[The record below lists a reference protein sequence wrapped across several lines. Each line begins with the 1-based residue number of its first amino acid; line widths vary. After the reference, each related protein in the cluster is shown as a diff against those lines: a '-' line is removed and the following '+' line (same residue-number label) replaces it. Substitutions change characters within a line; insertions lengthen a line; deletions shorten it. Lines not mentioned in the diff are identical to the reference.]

1 MEPSRGAAA
10 GGGQR
15 WGDAE
20 AEGDAAEEA
29 GRRGEQDA
37 GEVSL
42 REWLDRPGRAVEAA
56 ECVHVFRQVAEA
68 VAVAH
73 AQGVAVGSARPSC
86 FVVSPPFARVAFIES
101 ASGSDASASCS
112 GSGSD
117 ASEDA
122 DPDASPPRRR
132 DGAARGEERG
142 AGKSFPLKSV
152 LAMELNWYTSPE
164 EADDSAATFAS
175 DVYRLG
181 VLLFELFCTFETMED
196 KMRAMAN
203 LRHRVL
209 PPQLLLKWPKEASFC
224 QLLMHPV
231 PETRPK
237 MSDVLQSE
245 FLNQS
250 RNSLEEREA
259 ALRLR
264 EEIEEQEL
272 LLDFLQQLQKRK
284 QDIADSLQDT
294 VAFLSSDIN
303 EVLHQQSALG
313 HCVNFSSDLDKEVCS
328 GTVEDQSDC
337 GSRKRFR
344 PELRGVDLE
353 ENNRSVE
360 ECSRTVPSSELI
372 QESVLSKS
380 SRLMKNF
387 KKLET
392 AYFLTRSKLAKQ
404 VGNQI
409 SSCNRV
415 VKRTTGSAV
424 GTEAS
429 SIDDFSL
436 ERQYGRRQRG
446 WVNSFL
452 EGLCK
457 YLSFS
462 KLKVRAELKH
472 CDLLNSS
479 NLVCS
484 VGFDRDREFFAT
496 AGVNKKI
503 KVFEYNMIVNEHRD
517 IHYPVVEMSNRS
529 KLSCICW
536 NSYMKNHIA
545 SSDFEGIVQVW
556 DVTRSQV
563 FVEMR
568 EHERRVWSVDFSIVD
583 PTKLVSGSD
592 DGSVKLWDM
601 NQAGSIGTIR
611 TRANVCSVQFQP
623 DTARSI
629 AIGSADHKIYCYD
642 LRNIRAPY
650 CTLVGHTKTVSYVKY
665 LDASTIVSAS
675 TDNSLKLWDLSVSP
689 GRIIDSPV
697 QTFTGHTN
705 TKNFVG
711 LSISDGYIA
720 TGSETNEVF
729 VYHKEF
735 PMPVLAYKFS
745 VTDPLSG
752 QEIDDQS
759 QFISCVCW
767 RGQSSTLLSANS
779 SGNIKILEMD

>member
-1 MEPSRGAAA
+1 MEPSRDAA
-10 GGGQR
+10 GARR
-15 WGDAE
+15 WGDGEDEGGAAVPAE
-20 AEGDAAEEA
+20 DG
-29 GRRGEQDA
+29 G

-101 ASGSDASASCS
+101 ASGSDASGGSC
-112 GSGSD
+112 SGSD
-117 ASEDA
+117 ASDDA
-122 DPDASPPRRR
+122 DPDASPPRRG
-132 DGAARGEERG
+132 DGGAASGEDRAAKG
-142 AGKSFPLKSV
+142 FPLRSV
-152 LAMELNWYTSPE
+152 LAMELTWYTSPE
-164 EADDSAATFAS
+164 ESDDSGATFAS

-181 VLLFELFCTFETMED
+181 VLLFELFCTFETMEE

-237 MSDVLQSE
+237 MSEVLQSE

-250 RNSLEEREA
+250 RNNLEEREA

-284 QDIADSLQDT
+284 QDIADNLQDT

-303 EVLHQQSALG
+303 EVLYQQSALG
-313 HCVNFSSDLDKEVCS
+313 HCGNFSSDLDKEVCS
-328 GTVEDQSDC
+328 ETVEDQSDC

-344 PELRGVDLE
+344 PEMQGVDAEEQNRSLE
-353 ENNRSVE
+353 EG
-360 ECSRTVPSSELI
+360 SRTVPSSVVI

-392 AYFLTRSKLAKQ
+392 AYFVTRSKLAKQ
-404 VGNQI
+404 AGNQV
-409 SSCNRV
+409 SNCHQV

-424 GTEAS
+424 GTEGS
-429 SIDDFSL
+429 SIDDAPL
-436 ERQYGRRQRG
+436 GGQYGRKQRG
-446 WVNSFL
+446 WVNTFL

-462 KLKVRAELKH
+462 KFNVRAELKQ

-484 VGFDRDREFFAT
+484 VGFDRDKEYFAT

-503 KVFEYNMIVNEHRD
+503 KVFEYNIIVNEHRD

-568 EHERRVWSVDFSIVD
+568 EHERRVWSVDFSTVD

-601 NQAGSIGTIR
+601 NQAGSVGTIR
-611 TRANVCSVQFQP
+611 TRANVCSVQFQS
-623 DTARSI
+623 DSARSI

-650 CTLVGHTKTVSYVKY
+650 CTLVGHSKTVSYVKY
-665 LDASTIVSAS
+665 LNASTLVSAS
-675 TDNSLKLWDLSVSP
+675 TDNSMKLWDLSRSP

-729 VYHKEF
+729 VYHKDF

-745 VTDPLSG
+745 VTDPISG
-752 QEIDDQS
+752 QDIDDPS

>member
-1 MEPSRGAAA
+1 MEASRDA
-10 GGGQR
+10 GGGGRR
-15 WGDAE
+15 WGEVDGE
-20 AEGDAAEEA
+20 AAEEGGGGA
-29 GRRGEQDA
+29 GREEEG

-42 REWLDRPGRAVEAA
+42 REWLDRPGRVVEAA

-68 VAVAH
+68 VAIAH
-73 AQGVAVGSARPSC
+73 AQGVVVGSARPSC

-101 ASGSDASASCS
+101 ASGSDASSSC
-112 GSGSD
+112 SGSD
-117 ASEDA
+117 ASDDA
-122 DPDASPPRRR
+122 DPDASPPRRG
-132 DGAARGEERG
+132 DGAGRGEVRG
-142 AGKSFPLKSV
+142 GKAFPLRSV

-164 EADDSAATFAS
+164 EAEDSGGSGSTFAS

-181 VLLFELFCTFETMED
+181 VLLFELFCTFETVEE

-203 LRHRVL
+203 LRDRVL
-209 PPQLLLKWPKEASFC
+209 PPQLLHKWPKEASFC

-237 MSDVLQSE
+237 MSEVLQSD

-250 RNSLEEREA
+250 RNNLEEHEA

-272 LLDFLQQLQKRK
+272 LLDFLQQLQTRK
-284 QDIADSLQDT
+284 QGIADNLQDT
-294 VAFLSSDIN
+294 VTFLSSDIN

-313 HCVNFSSDLDKEVCS
+313 HCGNFSSDFDKEACS

-337 GSRKRFR
+337 GSRKRSR
-344 PELRGVDLE
+344 PELQGVDMDE
-353 ENNRSVE
+353 QNRSLE
-360 ECSRTVPSSELI
+360 ECSRTVPSSVLI

-409 SSCNRV
+409 NSCHQV
-415 VKRTTGSAV
+415 VKRATGSAV
-424 GTEAS
+424 GTEGS
-429 SIDDFSL
+429 SIDDFPL
-436 ERQYGRRQRG
+436 EGQYGRRQSG

-462 KLKVRAELKH
+462 KLKIRAELRH

-484 VGFDRDREFFAT
+484 AGFDRDREFFAT

-503 KVFEYNMIVNEHRD
+503 KVFEYNMIVNEYRD

-529 KLSCICW
+529 KLSSICW
-536 NSYMKNHIA
+536 NSYMKSHIA

-568 EHERRVWSVDFSIVD
+568 EHERRAWSVDFSIVD

-592 DGSVKLWDM
+592 DGCVKLWDM
-601 NQAGSIGTIR
+601 NK
-611 TRANVCSVQFQP
+611 
-623 DTARSI
+623 
-629 AIGSADHKIYCYD
+629 AILFLHLLLG
-642 LRNIRAPY
+642 
-650 CTLVGHTKTVSYVKY
+650 
-665 LDASTIVSAS
+665 
-675 TDNSLKLWDLSVSP
+675 
-689 GRIIDSPV
+689 
-697 QTFTGHTN
+697 
-705 TKNFVG
+705 
-711 LSISDGYIA
+711 
-720 TGSETNEVF
+720 
-729 VYHKEF
+729 
-735 PMPVLAYKFS
+735 VLALLEQGQMCALCNFNLILLAPLQLAQQITKF
-745 VTDPLSG
+745 TAMIF
-752 QEIDDQS
+752 E
-759 QFISCVCW
+759 
-767 RGQSSTLLSANS
+767 TYELL
-779 SGNIKILEMD
+779 IVH

>member
-1 MEPSRGAAA
+1 MEPPR
-10 GGGQR
+10 GGGRR
-15 WGDAE
+15 WGDADGE
-20 AEGDAAEEA
+20 EEA
-29 GRRGEQDA
+29 GRRGGEDG

-42 REWLDRPGRAVEAA
+42 REWLDRPGRAVDAA

-101 ASGSDASASCS
+101 ASGSDASGSCS
-112 GSGSD
+112 GSGSGD

-122 DPDASPPRRR
+122 DPDAEPPPRRR
-132 DGAARGEERG
+132 DAAVRGEER

-164 EADDSAATFAS
+164 EADDSGGGGATFAS

-181 VLLFELFCTFETMED
+181 VLLFELFCTFETVEE
-196 KMRAMAN
+196 KMRGMAN

-237 MSDVLQSE
+237 MSEVLQSE
-245 FLNQS
+245 FLNRS

-313 HCVNFSSDLDKEVCS
+313 QCVNFSSDLDKEVCS

-344 PELRGVDLE
+344 PELQGVDME
-353 ENNRSVE
+353 EHNHSVE

-392 AYFLTRSKLAKQ
+392 AYFLTRSNLAKQ
-404 VGNQI
+404 VGNQL
-409 SSCNRV
+409 SSHHV
-415 VKRTTGSAV
+415 VRATGSAV
-424 GTEAS
+424 GTEGS
-429 SIDDFSL
+429 SIDDFPS
-436 ERQYGRRQRG
+436 ERQYGRRQRS

-484 VGFDRDREFFAT
+484 VGFDRDKEFFAT

-503 KVFEYNMIVNEHRD
+503 KVFEYNMIVSEHRD
-517 IHYPVVEMSNRS
+517 IHYPVVEMCNRS
-529 KLSCICW
+529 KLSCISW
-536 NSYMKNHIA
+536 NSYMKSHIA

-592 DGSVKLWDM
+592 DGT
-601 NQAGSIGTIR
+601 AGSIGTIR

-675 TDNSLKLWDLSVSP
+675 TDNSLKLWDLSASP
-689 GRIIDSPV
+689 GRIIDSPI

-745 VTDPLSG
+745 VTDPISG
-752 QEIDDQS
+752 QEIDDSS

>member
-1 MEPSRGAAA
+1 MGRTKEAPRCRAED
-10 GGGQR
+10 GG
-15 WGDAE
+15 
-20 AEGDAAEEA
+20 
-29 GRRGEQDA
+29 

-101 ASGSDASASCS
+101 ASGSDASGGSC
-112 GSGSD
+112 SGSD
-117 ASEDA
+117 ASDDA
-122 DPDASPPRRR
+122 DPDASPPRRG
-132 DGAARGEERG
+132 DGGAASGEDRAAKG
-142 AGKSFPLKSV
+142 FPLRSV
-152 LAMELNWYTSPE
+152 LAMELTWYTSPE
-164 EADDSAATFAS
+164 ESDDSGATFAS

-181 VLLFELFCTFETMED
+181 VLLFELFCTFETMEE

-237 MSDVLQSE
+237 MSEVLQSE

-250 RNSLEEREA
+250 RNNLEEREA

-284 QDIADSLQDT
+284 QDIADNLQDT

-303 EVLHQQSALG
+303 EVLYQQSALG
-313 HCVNFSSDLDKEVCS
+313 HCGNFSSDLDKEVCS
-328 GTVEDQSDC
+328 ETVEDQSDC

-344 PELRGVDLE
+344 PEMQGVDAEEQNRSLE
-353 ENNRSVE
+353 EG
-360 ECSRTVPSSELI
+360 SRTVPSS
-372 QESVLSKS
+372 V
-380 SRLMKNF
+380 
-387 KKLET
+387 
-392 AYFLTRSKLAKQ
+392 
-404 VGNQI
+404 
-409 SSCNRV
+409 
-415 VKRTTGSAV
+415 
-424 GTEAS
+424 
-429 SIDDFSL
+429 
-436 ERQYGRRQRG
+436 
-446 WVNSFL
+446 
-452 EGLCK
+452 
-457 YLSFS
+457 
-462 KLKVRAELKH
+462 
-472 CDLLNSS
+472 
-479 NLVCS
+479 
-484 VGFDRDREFFAT
+484 
-496 AGVNKKI
+496 
-503 KVFEYNMIVNEHRD
+503 
-517 IHYPVVEMSNRS
+517 
-529 KLSCICW
+529 
-536 NSYMKNHIA
+536 
-545 SSDFEGIVQVW
+545 VW

-568 EHERRVWSVDFSIVD
+568 EHERRVWSVDFSTVD
-583 PTKLVSGSD
+583 PTKLA
-592 DGSVKLWDM
+592 GSV
-601 NQAGSIGTIR
+601 GTIR
-611 TRANVCSVQFQP
+611 TRANVCSVQFQS
-623 DTARSI
+623 DSARSI

-650 CTLVGHTKTVSYVKY
+650 CTLVGHSK
-665 LDASTIVSAS
+665 
-675 TDNSLKLWDLSVSP
+675 
-689 GRIIDSPV
+689 
-697 QTFTGHTN
+697 TFTYLRPFDQ
-705 TKNFVG
+705 NFVG

-729 VYHKEF
+729 VYHKDF

-745 VTDPLSG
+745 VTDPISG
-752 QEIDDQS
+752 QDIDDPS

>member
-1 MEPSRGAAA
+1 MGGCGR
-10 GGGQR
+10 GGG
-15 WGDAE
+15 G
-20 AEGDAAEEA
+20 
-29 GRRGEQDA
+29 GRRRRRRRRVEEG

-101 ASGSDASASCS
+101 ASGSDASGGSC
-112 GSGSD
+112 SGSD
-117 ASEDA
+117 ASDDA
-122 DPDASPPRRR
+122 DPADSPPRRVG
-132 DGAARGEERG
+132 DGGAEDR
-142 AGKSFPLKSV
+142 AGKGFPLRSV

-164 EADDSAATFAS
+164 EADDSGGGGATFAS

-181 VLLFELFCTFETMED
+181 VLLFELFCTFDTMEE

-203 LRHRVL
+203 LRYRVL

-237 MSDVLQSE
+237 MSEVLQSE

-250 RNSLEEREA
+250 RNNLEEREA

-284 QDIADSLQDT
+284 QDIADNLQDT

-303 EVLHQQSALG
+303 EVLYQQSALG
-313 HCVNFSSDLDKEVCS
+313 QCGNFSSDLDKEVCS
-328 GTVEDQSDC
+328 ETVEDQSDC

-344 PELRGVDLE
+344 PELQGADVE
-353 ENNRSVE
+353 EQNRSLE
-360 ECSRTVPSSELI
+360 ECSRTVPSSVVI
-372 QESVLSKS
+372 QENVMSKS

-404 VGNQI
+404 TGNQV
-409 SSCNRV
+409 SNWHQV
-415 VKRTTGSAV
+415 VKRTAGSAV
-424 GTEAS
+424 GTEGS
-429 SIDDFSL
+429 SIDDSPL
-436 ERQYGRRQRG
+436 EGQYGRRRRG

-457 YLSFS
+457 YLSYS

-484 VGFDRDREFFAT
+484 VGFDRDNEFFAT

-536 NSYMKNHIA
+536 NSYMKSHIA

-568 EHERRVWSVDFSIVD
+568 EHERRVWSVDFSNVD

-601 NQAGSIGTIR
+601 NQAILFLHLLYAGSVGTIR

-623 DTARSI
+623 DSARSI

-642 LRNIRAPY
+642 LRNIRIPY
-650 CTLVGHTKTVSYVKY
+650 CTLVGHSKTVSYVKY

-675 TDNSLKLWDLSVSP
+675 TDNSLKLWDLSRSQ
-689 GRIIDSPV
+689 GRIIDNPV

-745 VTDPLSG
+745 VTDPISG
-752 QEIDDQS
+752 QEIDDPS

-779 SGNIKILEMD
+779 CGNIKILEMD